1 MATAVVVGVGMDRI
15 GARIRTARERAGL
28 SQAAAAALVGV
39 SQQSVAA
46 WERGAQAIPAPVL
59 VRLAESLGV
68 SPASLLPGGEATD
81 IAARLDVVAE
91 VRALLDQLEAR
102 IRATD
107 RPVGD

>member
-1 MATAVVVGVGMDRI
+1 
-15 GARIRTARERAGL
+15 
-28 SQAAAAALVGV
+28 
-39 SQQSVAA
+39 
-46 WERGAQAIPAPVL
+46 